1 MTDGLDS
8 LEAKAA
14 SKRRAAPPARTIPP
28 SRHQPRQGLVAVP
41 APAHEVESP
50 AAAAPSPQT
59 APIASESPATPAPA
73 PTQPTRSRRATAGP
87 QGQPD
92 KVTLWLTPDHQSF
105 LDSVVIA
112 GKQAQPRVALSRS
125 AVTRLALAR
134 LAEQMSEA
142 EIVAALSGPVAQ
154 EGPGRKL
161 R

>member
-41 APAHEVESP
+41 APAAKPE
-50 AAAAPSPQT
+50 APS
-59 APIASESPATPAPA
+59 AASEALEDSLSAAENPATPAPT
-73 PTQPTRSRRATAGP
+73 PTQPTRSQRAAASS
-87 QGQPD
+87 QGQAD
-92 KVTLWLTPDHQSF
+92 KVTLWLTPGHQSF

-112 GKQAQPRVALSRS
+112 GKQARPRVALSRS

-142 EIVAALSGPVAQ
+142 EIVAALSGPVTH